1 MNNTTNSPAVVLA
14 RTKQPQSLLIKP
26 VASISDI
33 VNAWQDYQSL
43 KAKLLDESDYQ
54 MIQGKNCIKKSGW
67 RKIQTAFS
75 ISDELMSEIRK
86 DYKDYFVYEVTVKT
100 TAPNGRYAFG
110 IGSCA
115 SNERKFAHIEHDTR
129 STAHTRA
136 KNRAI
141 ADLVGGGDVSAEEM
155 DHDRSESDRADM
167 NSNYFNQIFQ
177 DRDAEQEKNNDSFS
191 MTGKQKKYLTSL
203 INEKIFDNE
212 EREQKLE
219 WLEGGISRQ
228 EASDA
233 IAELLSA

>member
-1 MNNTTNSPAVVLA
+1 MTSPAVTLA
-14 RTKQPQSLLIKP
+14 KIKQPQSLLIKP
-26 VASISDI
+26 VASTNDI
-33 VNAWQDYQSL
+33 VEAWEDYQNL
-43 KAKLLDESDYQ
+43 KAKLLNESDYQ
-54 MIQGKNCIKKSGW
+54 IISGKNCIKKSGW

-86 DYKDYFVYEVTVKT
+86 DYKDYFVYEITVKT
-100 TAPNGRYAFG
+100 IAPNGRFAFG

-115 SNERKFAHIEHDTR
+115 SNERKFAHVEHDTR

-155 DHDRSESDRADM
+155 DHDQNESEEASVD
-167 NSNYFNQIFQ
+167 SNYFNQLFQ
-177 DRDAEQEKNNDSFS
+177 GRDTEREKSNDSFS
-191 MTGKQKKYLTSL
+191 MTDKQKKYLTSL
-203 INEKIFDNE
+203 MNERISDNE

-219 WLEGGISRQ
+219 WLESGISRQ
-228 EASDA
+228 EASEA